1 LEQPKLKGL
10 ISLDGSQMHYNCP
23 IKFIWILL
31 KSPHFFNHLLTF
43 DYLHIDVLCISTII
57 PFITHNVY
65 ILILFLGI
73 VGDIFIFI

>member
-1 LEQPKLKGL
+1 MNSFE
-10 ISLDGSQMHYNCP
+10 
-23 IKFIWILL
+23 
-31 KSPHFFNHLLTF
+31 KSSFSNHLLTF